1 MQDRSGTT
9 SRNPIWVT
17 GSNVQTWKIFQ
28 IHGDHR
34 WPGSVLHRNLP
45 SKQYWAG
52 VIIQISWYWSF
63 PGWHCIF
70 YHEWSMQKRTNTI
83 EAYFKLIRSLKPLP
97 YKAFTLLN
105 LFDHLIKPILLYGC
119 EIWAPV
125 YLKYKNP
132 TRPLTKKASFTQDLR
147 DQFPYITKYMD
158 RNDPILNCV
167 SGDPLKNYQHG
178 SICRIGSLPMHSS
191 WTN

>member
-1 MQDRSGTT
+1 MRSTCPRSEATSGGWVWEGGVPPPTLIFFGGHTWNAAIWRHFNLNLQMQDRSGAT

-83 EAYFKLIRSLKPLP
+83 EAYFKLIRSLRPLP
-97 YKAFTLLN
+97 YKASYTA
-105 LFDHLIKPILLYGC
+105 KS
-119 EIWAPV
+119 IWPSHQA
-125 YLKYKNP
+125 N
-132 TRPLTKKASFTQDLR
+132 T
-147 DQFPYITKYMD
+147 
-158 RNDPILNCV
+158 
-167 SGDPLKNYQHG
+167 
-178 SICRIGSLPMHSS
+178 SLWLWDMGACLS
-191 WTN
+191 